1 MQRIPYLLGHLQEC
15 VDQPRRRRIRLVQQ
29 RRDQAWYWL
38 SQGVGK
44 PEALERWLETH
55 VGRQTAAAARREMAR
70 AGQDFRQPG
79 TERMSVVSGRTGSVQ
94 LGNGRGHIKK
104 KKK

>member
-1 MQRIPYLLGHLQEC
+1 MHRMPYLLGHLQEC

-55 VGRQTAAAARREMAR
+55 VGRQTAAADRREMAR
-70 AGQDFRQPG
+70 AGQDFRQPAPAG
-79 TERMSVVSGRTGSVQ
+79 DRRILRAHTLRLCQYAAIGRA
-94 LGNGRGHIKK
+94 R
-104 KKK
+104 